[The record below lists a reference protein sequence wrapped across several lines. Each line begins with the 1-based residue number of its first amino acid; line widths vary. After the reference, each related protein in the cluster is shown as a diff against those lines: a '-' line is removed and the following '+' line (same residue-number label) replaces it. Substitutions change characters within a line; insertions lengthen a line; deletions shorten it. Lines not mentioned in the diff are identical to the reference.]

1 MDGVH
6 GKPVTTDTRAAQ
18 DLGPILQRQIPNVVQ
33 VGTDNRVKLARYR
46 ADRPIRKPLISG
58 WTARERH
65 PTNIKS
71 RLLVR
76 HQQLQTMAV
85 RIGEV
90 DASRIVLGA
99 VDFDAGGL
107 QRLFHAWL
115 L

>member
-65 PTNIKS
+65 PTNIKKPVTRSASTVVDDGRPDRRS
-71 RLLVR
+71 RCKSDR
-76 HQQLQTMAV
+76 
-85 RIGEV
+85 
-90 DASRIVLGA
+90 
-99 VDFDAGGL
+99 FGG
-107 QRLFHAWL
+107 R
-115 L
+115 